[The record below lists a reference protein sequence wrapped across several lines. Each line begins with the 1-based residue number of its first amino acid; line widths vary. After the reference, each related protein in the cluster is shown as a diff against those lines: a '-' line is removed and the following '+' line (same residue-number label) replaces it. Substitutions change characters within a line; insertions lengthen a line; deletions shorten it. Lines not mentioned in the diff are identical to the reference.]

1 MRRFLWP
8 AVLVSAVLLV
18 LFVLIG
24 LTCGVVTRAWRGR
37 GDKAPEA
44 VLRTDLRTFRD
55 VIEQFRADRGES
67 PRSLTALVEEGYL
80 RSIPVDP
87 MTKSSETWV
96 VSLDREGGVVNVHS
110 RSTARGSDGR
120 RYSEW

>member
-1 MRRFLWP
+1 MRRLLWP
-8 AVLVSAVLLV
+8 AVVVGALLLV
-18 LFVLIG
+18 LFGAIG
-24 LTCGVVTRAWRGR
+24 LTCGVVSRAWRGG
-37 GDKAPEA
+37 GDKAREA

-55 VIEQFRADRGES
+55 VILQFRADRGEY

-87 MTKSSETWV
+87 MTKSSETWI
-96 VSLDREGGVVNVHS
+96 LTMDGKGGAVNVHS
-110 RSTARGSDGR
+110 GSTERGSDGR